1 MSKFDKE
8 VRDKLLELYQE
19 YGSRDWDSIEKEFNK
34 EMPGKLDEET
44 GQEIPWTKKQL
55 QRKRN
60 NFITHGHWPKVASSS
75 NPTLQASKNSLES
88 ESLIEPKPGPSSNA
102 AVIQEENLPADH
114 VILQR
119 YVSISIFSYF
129 SV

>member
-8 VRDKLLELYQE
+8 VRDKLLELYRE

-55 QRKRN
+55 LK
-60 NFITHGHWPKVASSS
+60 S
-75 NPTLQASKNSLES
+75 
-88 ESLIEPKPGPSSNA
+88 
-102 AVIQEENLPADH
+102 
-114 VILQR
+114 ILGT
-119 YVSISIFSYF
+119 Y
-129 SV
+129 